1 MSKLLENELR
11 LLEPFLNTKNLIEV
25 CINKPC
31 EVWLET
37 TDGWILKKAPA
48 LTIDALNGLL
58 RVIANLSGQS
68 FNDKNPI
75 LSTELPIY
83 GYRLQALKG
92 SCVDTG
98 ISIAIRAGNSRVFP
112 LVTYC
117 DKPTADRL
125 IEYITQGKNILI
137 SGGTSTG
144 KTTFLNSLIQYIP
157 EDNRVI
163 TIENTKELNIP
174 HENQVRLIKSKTSTD
189 IAKISYANLID
200 SCMRL
205 RPDRLLL
212 GEIDVENTFTF
223 LRILNT
229 GHAGA
234 MATLHANS
242 SKEAIDALVMNAQ
255 LGGAG
260 GNSDLVRSY
269 ALKGIDV
276 IIQLSRPNR
285 NTYKA
290 EVVMIN
296 D

>member
-1 MSKLLENELR
+1 MSKVLQNELR
-11 LLEPFLNTKNLIEV
+11 LLEPYLKTKNLIEV

-31 EVWLET
+31 EVYLET
-37 TDGWILKKAPA
+37 TNGWEVTKAPE
-48 LTIDALNGLL
+48 LTLDALNGLL
-58 RVIANLSGQS
+58 RVIANQSGQV
-68 FNDKNPI
+68 FNDQHPI
-75 LSTELPIY
+75 LSTELPLY

-92 SCVDTG
+92 SSVDTG
-98 ISIAIRAGNSRVFP
+98 ISISIRAGNTRTFDLKS
-112 LVTYC
+112 YM
-117 DKPTADRL
+117 DKEKAKSL
-125 IEYITQGKNILI
+125 ISYIEQGKNFLI

-144 KTTFLNSLIQYIP
+144 KTTFLNSLIKYIP
-157 EDNRVI
+157 TDDRII

-174 HENQVRLIKSKTSTD
+174 HTNQVRLIKSKTSTD
-189 IAKISYANLID
+189 IAKLSYANLID

-223 LRILNT
+223 LRLLNT

-242 SKEAIDALVMNAQ
+242 ASEAIDALVMNAQ
-255 LGGAG
+255 LGGATG
-260 GNSDLVRSY
+260 DKSLVQEY

-276 IIQLSRPNR
+276 IIQLSRPDR

-290 EVVMIN
+290 EMVMVN